1 MIQTLTTEAR
11 NALSI
16 TPTRTPIETV
26 ERAFDPAA
34 SLREWNVLI
43 VAYGDSHR
51 ALRAAWR
58 ERIEE
63 SPAGF
68 GTIVVGSTVGD
79 HRSVD
84 PVSRTGYDVT
94 ATVRSPADLAELGT
108 TISLYLDDW
117 TAGSTLVCFHS
128 LEDLLASVGTE
139 TAFQF
144 LHVLT
149 RRLSGADAVSQFSID
164 PAAVDEATVRTLE
177 PIFDTV
183 TEEHDEESPSITP
196 DTAFDVLRAPRRRYA
211 LHYLHEHTGSVTIT
225 ELSEWVARHEPD
237 ADAERVEV
245 SLHHSHL
252 PKLEDAGLVSLVE
265 TRVSGRSAI
274 EALVPYLELVSEHD
288 LPE

>member
-1 MIQTLTTEAR
+1 MRQTPTTEPR
-11 NALSI
+11 NSLSLS
-16 TPTRTPIETV
+16 PTTNPIERV

-58 ERIEE
+58 ERIGE

-68 GTIVVGSTVGD
+68 GTIVVGGNVGD
-79 HRSVD
+79 HRSID
-84 PVSRTGYDVT
+84 PVSRTGYDAT
-94 ATVRSPADLAELGT
+94 ATVRNPADLAELGT

-128 LEDLLASVGTE
+128 LEDLLASVETE

-149 RRLSGADAVSQFSID
+149 RRLSGADAVGRFSLD
-164 PAAVDEATVRTLE
+164 PMAVAEATLRTLE
-177 PIFDTV
+177 PIFDAV
-183 TEEHDEESPSITP
+183 TEEPGEDSPSITP
-196 DTAFDVLRAPRRRYA
+196 DTAFDLLRAPRRRYV
-211 LHYLHEHTGSVTIT
+211 LHYLHEHAGPVTIT

-252 PKLEDAGLVSLVE
+252 PKLEDEGDQS
-265 TRVSGRSAI
+265 RV
-274 EALVPYLELVSEHD
+274 L
-288 LPE
+288 

>member
-1 MIQTLTTEAR
+1 MRQTPTTEAR
-11 NALSI
+11 NVLSI
-16 TPTRTPIETV
+16 APTRTPIETV

-51 ALRAAWR
+51 DLRATWR
-58 ERIEE
+58 DHIEE

-68 GTIVVGSTVGD
+68 GTIVVGSGIDD

-84 PVSRTGYDVT
+84 PVSRTGHDVT
-94 ATVRSPADLAELGT
+94 ATVRSPTDLAELGT

-117 TAGSTLVCFHS
+117 TAGRTLVCFHS
-128 LEDLLASVGTE
+128 LEDLLASVETE
-139 TAFQF
+139 TAFRF

-149 RRLSGADAVSQFSID
+149 RRLSGADAVSQFSIN

-183 TEEHDEESPSITP
+183 TEEHGEEPPSITP
-196 DTAFDVLRAPRRRYA
+196 DMAFDVLRAPRRRYV
-211 LHYLHEHTGSVTIT
+211 LHYLHEHAGSVTIT
-225 ELSEWVARHEPD
+225 ALSEWVARHEPD
-237 ADAERVEV
+237 ADTERVEV

-252 PKLEDAGLVSLVE
+252 PKLEDAGLISLVE
-265 TRVSGRSAI
+265 TRVSGRPAI

-288 LPE
+288 RPE